1 MLYLNMTIGSAHGW
15 GVCGKNLALALAR
28 LGPLRIVG
36 ESFDL
41 AAVGDAL
48 EFHAL
53 DGLVPRRGESARGAA
68 RRSPWVVDGLL
79 LQGIGDE
86 RLLSRDMAVRGSKAV
101 GYTFFERNLLQ
112 PAWVENGRRYFG
124 SVVAGS
130 SWGASVL
137 MDAGLVNARVAV
149 QGVDHTLFHPLRGA
163 GGERQFLQ
171 DKFVVFSGGKF
182 EYRKGQDVVIRA
194 YKVLQDRHAD
204 VFLVNAWWNPW
215 PAIFDTMRSS
225 PLIRF
230 APPRG
235 SPQDVIS
242 GVLAENGIDLKGAIT
257 CPRQLN
263 SAMARIY
270 HNTDVGIFPNRCE
283 GGTNLVLMEYM
294 ACGKPVIAT
303 NTTGHADIVTH
314 ANAQVIAT
322 KGETE
327 VKDESGVPVARW
339 PEPDLDDAIDKLE
352 WAYQKRDELRAL
364 GHQAGE
370 DLQRFTW
377 RKTAQTFLGII
388 HEVAGASG

>member
-1 MLYLNMTIGSAHGW
+1 MTIGSAHGW
-15 GVCGKNLALALAR
+15 GVCGKHLALELAT

-41 AAVGDAL
+41 ATVGDAL

-53 DGLVPRRGESARGAA
+53 DALVLRRGQSALGTTRQSPLVLDGA
-68 RRSPWVVDGLL
+68 L

-86 RLLSRDMAVRGSKAV
+86 RLLPRDMAVRGSKTI

-130 SWGASVL
+130 SWCASVL
-137 MDAGLVNARVAV
+137 WEAGLVDAKVAI
-149 QGVDHTLFHPLRGA
+149 QGVDHTAFHPPGSA

-194 YKVLQDRHAD
+194 YKTLQDRHAD
-204 VFLVNAWWNPW
+204 VLLVNAWWNPW
-215 PAIFDTMRSS
+215 PAIFDSMRSS

-235 SPQDVIS
+235 RPQDVIS
-242 GVLAENGIDLKGAIT
+242 GTLAENGIDLERVIT

-270 HNTDVGIFPNRCE
+270 RNTDVGLFPNRCE

-294 ACGKPVIAT
+294 ACAKLVIAT
-303 NTTGHADIVTH
+303 NTTGHAEIVTH

-322 KGETE
+322 KGEAE
-327 VKDESGVPVARW
+327 VKDESGVLVARW
-339 PEPDLDDAIDKLE
+339 PEPDLDDVIDKLE
-352 WAYQKRDELRAL
+352 WAYQHRDKLRAL
-364 GHQAGE
+364 GQRACE
-370 DLQRFTW
+370 TLARFTW
-377 RKTAQTFLGII
+377 RKTAETFLGII
-388 HEVAGASG
+388 HEVAGAPE